1 VGSDYAA
8 QYRNVTQLVE
18 LKFQANLLL
27 PENTQQERK
36 QEQFCSSVLL
46 LAGAEM
52 WNHDACLVK
61 HIDSNIVLSFEGI
74 ASIRA
79 HKQYI

>member
-52 WNHDACLVK
+52 
-61 HIDSNIVLSFEGI
+61 
-74 ASIRA
+74 
-79 HKQYI
+79 